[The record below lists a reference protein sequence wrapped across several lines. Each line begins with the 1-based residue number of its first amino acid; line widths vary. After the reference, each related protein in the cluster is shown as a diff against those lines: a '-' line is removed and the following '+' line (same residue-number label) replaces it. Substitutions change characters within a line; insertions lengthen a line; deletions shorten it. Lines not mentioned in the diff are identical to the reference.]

1 MNIKISANVRGA
13 VKAMKRVQ
21 KESDKTGVSFKKMA
35 AAMIAAGAGLKA
47 LDLAGMALAATF
59 RMSFR
64 VLEESTVEM
73 AKFGDRMA
81 KQARMVGVTAEEYQ
95 GYEFAAQRAGTSVK
109 AVSNGLKK
117 LGRVMTDA
125 QQGSRQLEE
134 TFAAL
139 GIEIAESDGKLRPV
153 NEVFLELA
161 DKAQVLGESA
171 ERTGVLMLLLGRS
184 GTEMANLM

>member
-1 MNIKISANVRGA
+1 MNIKIGAQVQGLVRGLKTA
-13 VKAMKRVQ
+13 Q
-21 KESDKTGVSFKKMA
+21 KESQKTGASVDRMA
-35 AAMIAAGAGLKA
+35 VAMLAAGAGLKA
-47 LDLAGMALAATF
+47 LNAAGRAMGATF
-59 RMSFR
+59 RAAFKI
-64 VLEESTVEM
+64 LDESTFEM

-139 GIEIAESDGKLRPV
+139 GIEIAESDGQLRPV
-153 NEVFLELA
+153 NEVFL
-161 DKAQVLGESA
+161 
-171 ERTGVLMLLLGRS
+171 
-184 GTEMANLM
+184 